1 MLIIKTKRQYE
12 KDVNIFEQG
21 LKVKL
26 NTKRSLITK
35 KIQGYINNLNDYVE
49 QTKLL
54 DIQNE
59 YNKGYIEG
67 IEFCVTQL
75 QEINEFIKEKLK

>member
-12 KDVNIFEQG
+12 KDINIFEQG

>member
-54 DIQNE
+54 DIQKE